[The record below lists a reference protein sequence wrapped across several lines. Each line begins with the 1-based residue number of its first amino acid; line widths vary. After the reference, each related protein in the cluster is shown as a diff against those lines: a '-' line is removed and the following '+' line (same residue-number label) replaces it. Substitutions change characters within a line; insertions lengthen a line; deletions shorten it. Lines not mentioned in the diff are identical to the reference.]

1 MKPSVYVETTII
13 GYLAA
18 RVSRDLVTAS
28 NQQLTQRWWSDHR
41 ERFELFVSRFVLDE
55 CAAGDD
61 DAAQERLA
69 LIQDISVFDV
79 TDDVRSLSKSLM
91 GEVPLPGKAQV
102 DSLHISVAAVNG
114 ADYLLTWNCKHIAN
128 AVLRPRIET
137 VCRRHGF
144 EPPTICTPQELL
156 ES

>member
-91 GEVPLPGKAQV
+91 REVPLPGKAQV

-114 ADYLLTWNCKHIAN
+114 ADYLLAWNCKHIAN

>member
-91 GEVPLPGKAQV
+91 REVPLPGKAQV